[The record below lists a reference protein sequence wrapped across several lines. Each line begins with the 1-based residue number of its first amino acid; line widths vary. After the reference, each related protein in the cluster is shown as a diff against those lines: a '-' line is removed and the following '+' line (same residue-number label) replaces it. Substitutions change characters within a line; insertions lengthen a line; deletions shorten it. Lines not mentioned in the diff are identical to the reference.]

1 MLVESI
7 PVVLILQV
15 LIPIISILRMS
26 IPIIPNVFMQIP
38 IIWFPYSPYV
48 DFQLSLC

>member
-7 PVVLILQV
+7 RAVLILQV
-15 LIPIISILRMS
+15 LIPFISILRMQ
-26 IPIIPNVFMQIP
+26 IPFVPNAFMQIP

>member
-26 IPIIPNVFMQIP
+26 IAIIPNVFMQIP

>member
-7 PVVLILQV
+7 PVVLILQL

-38 IIWFPYSPYV
+38 IIRFPNYPYV

>member
-26 IPIIPNVFMQIP
+26 IPIIPNAFMQIA